1 MHFIPRP
8 LNVRQ
13 LEAFRA
19 VMLTG
24 SMTGGGRLLSI
35 SQPAVTRLI
44 RDLEAEL
51 KLTLFLREG
60 TQIIPTREGK
70 ELYREVER
78 HFVSTERI
86 REAADAIREF
96 NGGQLRIASILALS
110 TACIPK
116 TVERFLRDYP
126 GMALSIHSGQ
136 SLDIIDLVV
145 NGSVDIGFVAIPPG
159 RNDLIHEDVPASEA
173 VCLVPRQ
180 HPLAAKHVIGPAD
193 LDGQDFIALGQSSL
207 MRLELNALLQ
217 LANSHPRV
225 RVESL
230 FSSTVASYVNSG
242 LGLGIV
248 DPLAAALADKSRVIV
263 RRFAPTIQYSLSIV
277 YPRRTEKSLALRDFV
292 AVFLRAFEEEIA
304 DTEKLITATR
314 RLA

>member
-1 MHFIPRP
+1 
-8 LNVRQ
+8 
-13 LEAFRA
+13 
-19 VMLTG
+19 MLTG

-44 RDLEAEL
+44 RELEAEL
-51 KLTLFLREG
+51 KLALFLREG
-60 TQIIPTREGK
+60 THIVPTREGK

-86 REAADAIREF
+86 RESADAIREF
-96 NGGQLRIASILALS
+96 NGGQLRIATILALS
-110 TACIPK
+110 TSCIPK
-116 TVERFLRDYP
+116 TVERFLQNYP
-126 GMALSIHSGQ
+126 SMVMSIHSGA

-173 VCLVPRQ
+173 VCLVPRH
-180 HPLAAKHVIGPAD
+180 HPLASKRVILPTD

-217 LANSHPRV
+217 LAGARPRI

-242 LGLGIV
+242 LGIALV
-248 DPLAAALADKSRVIV
+248 DPLVTSLIDPEKVVV
-263 RRFAPTIQYSLSIV
+263 RRFAPTIKYCLSIV
-277 YPRRTEKSLALRDFV
+277 YPRRAERSPPLHDF
-292 AVFLRAFEEEIA
+292 ASEFLRAFHEEMAFAETLIAA
-304 DTEKLITATR
+304 DTVAVK
-314 RLA
+314 

>member
-1 MHFIPRP
+1 MHLIPRP

-44 RDLEAEL
+44 RELEAEL

-60 TQIIPTREGK
+60 THIIPTREGK

-86 REAADAIREF
+86 RESADAIREF
-96 NGGQLRIASILALS
+96 NGGQLRVASILALS
-110 TACIPK
+110 TSCIPR

-126 GMALSIHSGQ
+126 SMAISIHSGA

-159 RNDLIHEDVPASEA
+159 RNDLIHEDLPVSEA
-173 VCLVPRQ
+173 VCLVPRR

-193 LDGQDFIALGQSSL
+193 LDGQDFIGLGQSSL
-207 MRLELNALLQ
+207 MRLELNALFQ

-230 FSSTVASYVNSG
+230 FSSTVARYVNSG
-242 LGLGIV
+242 IGIGLV
-248 DPLAAALADKSRVIV
+248 DPLAVALADQNKVVV
-263 RRFAPTIQYSLSIV
+263 RKFVPTIRYGLSIV
-277 YPRRTEKSLALRDFV
+277 YPRRVERSPALRDFTN
-292 AVFLRAFEEEIA
+292 VFLAAFEEELA
-304 DTEKLITATR
+304 FTNERLNDTPTA
-314 RLA
+314 A